1 MTRKLGTIRLDLIN
15 ACNERCT
22 FCPYFGEGGSVV
34 QNKKRLVPL
43 TKLGIPLILENL
55 RNLKASSIEPK
66 IQISGEG
73 EATLHPDFFNLVSG
87 LSALGL
93 KFRIITNGQIL
104 DRFKDVL
111 ISSGAEI
118 VVSIH
123 GRGSVHDEIVQKKGA
138 YDIVRKN
145 VSLFDPS
152 SVIVALVICDSNV
165 ADLELIFDE
174 WKAHAIRFSHNFLA
188 HSTSPRFDVSSL
200 WQRLQKLK
208 EKSNVRIIPDMNADE
223 MAAYYSTG
231 FHVINPT
238 HCDYFDGSITIR
250 SDGKVINC
258 QDTVLGDLRCESLA
272 ALVGGE
278 KFASANFAI
287 ASNFESGQTH
297 PSCDRCCYQ
306 VPSSKLVQIRSS
318 K

>member
-1 MTRKLGTIRLDLIN
+1 MTRKLSTIRLDLIN

-22 FCPYFGEGGSVV
+22 FCPYFGESGSVV
-34 QNKKRLVPL
+34 QNKRRLVPL

-55 RNLKASSIEPK
+55 RHLKASSIEPK

-73 EATLHPDFFNLVSG
+73 EATLHPEFSDLVSG

-123 GRGSVHDEIVQKKGA
+123 GRGKIHDEIVQKKGA
-138 YDIVRKN
+138 YDIVRRN
-145 VSLFDPS
+145 ISLFDPS
-152 SVIVALVICDSNV
+152 SVTVAVVICDSN
-165 ADLELIFDE
+165 ASDLEFIFDE
-174 WKAHAIRFSHNFLA
+174 WKAYAIRFSHNFLM
-188 HSTSPRFDVSSL
+188 HSASPRFDVSSL

-208 EKSNVRIIPDMNADE
+208 EKPNVRLIPDLNLDE
-223 MAAYYSTG
+223 AVAYYSSG
-231 FHVINPT
+231 FHVVNPNA
-238 HCDYFDGSITIR
+238 CDYFDGSLTIR

-258 QDTVLGDLRCESLA
+258 QDTVLGDLNVESLV

-278 KFASANFAI
+278 KFTSTNLAI
-287 ASNFESGQTH
+287 ASGFEIGQTH
-297 PSCDRCCYQ
+297 SSCDRCCYQ
-306 VPSSKLVQIRSS
+306 VPPSKLVQIRSS
-318 K
+318 N